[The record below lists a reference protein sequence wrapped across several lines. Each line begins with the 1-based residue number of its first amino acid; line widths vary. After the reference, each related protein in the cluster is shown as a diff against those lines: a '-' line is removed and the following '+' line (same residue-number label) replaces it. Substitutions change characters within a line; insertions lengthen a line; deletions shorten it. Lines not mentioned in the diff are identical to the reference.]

1 MRLGG
6 PVMDDYDGPDEWVSA
21 LDDHGYAATSSPV
34 GPDADDETV
43 RAYREAAD
51 AADIAIAEVG
61 AWGYNPLSTDAE
73 TRREAVA
80 ACKRHLRLADD
91 IGARC
96 CVNIAGS
103 RGDLWDGPHPDNF
116 SPETVDLVVE
126 TVQEIIDDVDPDTAS
141 YSLEP
146 MPWVVPDGPGSYRR
160 LVDRIDRDAF
170 SVHFD
175 PVNMIASPRR
185 YADTAGFV
193 REFVDELGDRIECVH
208 CKDIALR
215 DDLTVHLDEVIP
227 GEGALDYH
235 ALITALDGLDRDIPL
250 LVEHLDTAAE
260 YERAA
265 DHVRSVAD
273 GAGVDLRP

>member
-6 PVMDDYDGPDEWVSA
+6 PPMDDYDGPEEWRAA
-21 LDDHGYAATSSPV
+21 LERQGYAATSSPV

-43 RAYREAAD
+43 RAYREAAE

-61 AWGYNPLSTDAE
+61 AWGSNPLSTDEA

-116 SPETVDLVVE
+116 SEETVEQVVA
-126 TVQEIIDDVDPDTAS
+126 TVQEIIDDVDPETAT

-146 MPWVVPDGPGSYRR
+146 MPWVVPDGPESYRELIER
-160 LVDRIDRDAF
+160 VDREAF
-170 SVHFD
+170 GVHFD
-175 PVNMIASPRR
+175 PVNMISSPRR

-193 REFVDELGDRIECVH
+193 REFVDELGTEIRCVH

-215 DDLTVHLDEVIP
+215 DNLTVHLDEVIP
-227 GEGALDYH
+227 GEGNLDYR
-235 ALITALDGLDRDIPL
+235 ALLTALDDLDRDIPL

-260 YERAA
+260 YEQAA
-265 DHVRSVAD
+265 DHIRGVAEEV
-273 GAGVDLRP
+273 GVDLRP